1 MTDNTMHI
9 EKSRSWWNGSSTT
22 WCGLTIPDP
31 QKVWFPSLSGR
42 PTCAACV
49 ANGGK

>member
-1 MTDNTMHI
+1 MNDNTMHI
-9 EKSRSWWNGSSTT
+9 EKSRSLWNGRSTT
-22 WCGLTIPDP
+22 FCGLTIPKP
-31 QKVWFPSLSGR
+31 EKVWFPSLSGR